1 MAIVIRKRPKEAPR
15 VDPLVEA
22 ANDDAPALAHPDVE
36 KLDQGIDKFIRALAI
51 EAAREDHR
59 RAMRK

>member
-1 MAIVIRKRPKEAPR
+1 MAIIIRKRPKEAPR

-22 ANDDAPALAHPDVE
+22 ANDDSPSLVHPDVE
-36 KLDQGIDKFIRALAI
+36 KLDEGIDKFIRALAI

-59 RAMRK
+59 RAMRR